1 MGLGR
6 GKLAAGAGLSI
17 GAALGASATAE
28 AADFT
33 VTNLNDAGAG
43 SLRQAIL
50 DANAA
55 PGVDRVLFQAGLTG
69 TVTLT
74 SGQITIDEAV
84 QLLGPGSSQLAISGN
99 GASRIF
105 YSYPTTPQTVTIS
118 GLTLTNGVAATGGAI
133 RVGKTNLIL
142 SNAVVTGNRT
152 TGIGNGAAGVY
163 AEYGSLSVQSSTISG
178 NTAATGRG
186 GGIRTYRTPIS
197 IQNSTI
203 SGNTTTESG
212 GRGGGVYA
220 YRDSLTVQGSTI
232 SGNAASGSGGG
243 IHTFN
248 TAVAIE
254 RSTVSGNSANGASS
268 DGGGI
273 YAFGASMAIQGATI
287 AGNAAGRNGGGIS
300 TFNVNPDPS
309 LTNTIVGGDTAPTG
323 PELFGGGGDVFTAAF
338 SLIQNPVAATV
349 AGNPN
354 ITGQDPRLGPLA
366 DNGGPT
372 LTQALLAG
380 SPALDA
386 GSATGS
392 DQRGAARPFDLKGI
406 AKAPGGNAADIGA
419 YEEVLCAGKLVNRV
433 GTDGDDVLTG
443 TPGPDGILGLGGKDR
458 ILGLSG
464 KDNLCGGSGK
474 DKLKGGAGKD
484 KLLGQAG
491 RDTLIG
497 GKGHDIL
504 KGGKGKDK
512 QVQ

>member
-1 MGLGR
+1 M
-6 GKLAAGAGLSI
+6 AAGAGLSI
-17 GAALGASATAE
+17 GAALGASATAH

-33 VTNLNDAGAG
+33 VTNLNDAGTG

-55 PGVDRVLFQAGLTG
+55 AGADRVLFQSGLSG
-69 TVTLT
+69 TITLT
-74 SGQITIDEAV
+74 SGVLTIDGALQV
-84 QLLGPGSSQLAISGN
+84 LGPGSSQLAINGN
-99 GASRIF
+99 GATRII
-105 YSYPTTPQTVTIS
+105 YSYPATPQPVAIS
-118 GLTLTNGVAATGGAI
+118 GLTLTNGVAPTGGAI
-133 RVGKTNLIL
+133 RVGKTNLAL

-152 TGIGNGAAGVY
+152 AGVGGNGAAGVY

-232 SGNAASGSGGG
+232 SGNAALGSGGG

-254 RSTVSGNSANGASS
+254 RSTVSGNSANGAFS

-273 YAFGASMAIQGATI
+273 YEFGGSMAIQSTTI
-287 AGNAAGRNGGGIS
+287 AGNVAGRRGGGIS
-300 TFNVNPDPS
+300 ASSVNPDPS
-309 LTNTIVGGDTAPTG
+309 LTNTIVAGDTAPTG
-323 PELFGGGGDVFTAAF
+323 PELFGGGGDVFGAAF
-338 SLIQNPVAATV
+338 SLIQNPAAATV
-349 AGNPN
+349 AGSPN

-366 DNGGPT
+366 DSGGPT

-386 GSATGS
+386 GSATGT
-392 DQRGAARPFDLKGI
+392 DQRGAPRPFDLKGI
-406 AKAPGGNAADIGA
+406 AKAPGGNTADIGA
-419 YEEVLCAGKLVNRV
+419 YEQVLCAGKLVNRV
-433 GTDGDDVLTG
+433 GTEGNDALTG
-443 TPGPDGILGLGGKDR
+443 TPGPDGILGLGGKDK
-458 ILGLSG
+458 ILGLAG
-464 KDNLCGGSGK
+464 KDNLCGGPGK
-474 DKLKGGAGKD
+474 DKLKGGKGKD

-497 GKGHDIL
+497 GKGRDIL

-512 QVQ
+512 QIQ